1 MSRYNAERIRKG
13 GIISGG
19 FCMQGTRDSNRQ
31 GYLWKEGV
39 RNPPRRVWEREEKAF
54 SEFSFRHRLSCGT
67 DTVPSFLLG
76 TGEAVVGDL
85 DGMFKDFDG
94 IEGIEQFGFADK
106 G

>member
-1 MSRYNAERIRKG
+1 MLKGLEKVELFRVVFVCRERGIRIG
-13 GIISGG
+13 
-19 FCMQGTRDSNRQ
+19 RDSFGKR
-31 GYLWKEGV
+31 GV

-54 SEFSFRHRLSCGT
+54 SEFPFRHRLSCGT

>member
-1 MSRYNAERIRKG
+1 MSRYNAERLRKVEL
-13 GIISGG
+13 
-19 FCMQGTRDSNRQ
+19 FQVVFMYAGTRDSNRQ
-31 GYLWKEGV
+31 WIAWKEGV
-39 RNPPRRVWEREEKAF
+39 RNPPRRVWEREKAF
-54 SEFSFRHRLSCGT
+54 SEFLSGIAILGGT